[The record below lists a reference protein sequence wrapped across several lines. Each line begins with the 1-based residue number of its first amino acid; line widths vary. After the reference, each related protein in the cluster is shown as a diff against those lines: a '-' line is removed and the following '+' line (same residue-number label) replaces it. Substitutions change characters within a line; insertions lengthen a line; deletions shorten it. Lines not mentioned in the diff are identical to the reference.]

1 MVASRT
7 GGTPGR
13 RRLVS
18 GFLALA
24 AFVLVAFLVARLL
37 THPQFGEW
45 TTAFWRLL
53 GVRTPSAPSETEP
66 GPLAAPG
73 QGDGAEQPTE
83 SPVVVGPDAVFVW
96 SVVYES
102 CGCTQV
108 IAQGKAASGQ
118 VGLDRSGLARLI
130 PDWEIVTFSP
140 TLVEARRADFTSM
153 CPRHSKRTLKL
164 EEGRVMLYAGSVQ
177 DPDVRLILIGPT
189 EVTEDDLS
197 PEEAAIL
204 REGRAFANQEQALRF
219 LEGLGD

>member
-1 MVASRT
+1 MAASRS
-7 GGTPGR
+7 GGTPGH
-13 RRLVS
+13 RRLLY
-18 GFLALA
+18 GFAALA
-24 AFVLVAFLVARLL
+24 AFVLLAFLAARAL
-37 THPQFGEW
+37 TLPQLGDW
-45 TTAFWRLL
+45 SAALWRLL
-53 GVRTPSAPSETEP
+53 GVRTQPVPPQAEG
-66 GPLAAPG
+66 GPAALPDQGVGG
-73 QGDGAEQPTE
+73 QQPAA

-96 SVVYES
+96 SVVYKS

-118 VGLDRSGLARLI
+118 VGLDRSALARLI

-153 CPRHSKRTLKL
+153 CPRHSKRTLRL

-204 REGRAFANQEQALRF
+204 REGRAFANQEQAVRY